1 MAGIEKICE
10 FSGEYGSYD
19 MYQYKR
25 NHIQILP
32 QFRKKFRKAKHTLY
46 VSKGQRYVA
55 SRSGSYMSVYSKK
68 MFDRCNMARFFDNYQ
83 NYLNDC
89 LRHGGKFTNEYQY
102 CLVVDDK
109 SILGE
114 VDGLYFNQ
122 TFDLACTKR
131 KLKRMLRCKNL
142 NIVYVDSDEDYGSF
156 WNFVKDTER
165 RNV

>member
-25 NHIQILP
+25 NHIQIMP
-32 QFRKKFRKAKHTLY
+32 KFRKHFRNAKHTLY
-46 VSKGQRYVA
+46 IRKGQQYAA
-55 SRSGSYMSVYSKK
+55 SPGGSYMLMHSKK
-68 MFDRCNMARFFDNYQ
+68 YFDKYEMTRFYGNYQ

-89 LRHGGKFTNEYQY
+89 LRNNRKLVNEYEY
-102 CLVVDDK
+102 CLVVDDS

-122 TFDLACTKR
+122 TFNLSCTKR

-142 NIVYVDSDEDYGSF
+142 NIVLVDLDDDCGSF